1 MSTPTADTPPPLRG
15 TGICNRCKRHTNDG
29 IVRVIEQGTGPGG
42 LALYCADLTVCDQRR
57 LKARS

>member
-1 MSTPTADTPPPLRG
+1 
-15 TGICNRCKRHTNDG
+15 
-29 IVRVIEQGTGPGG
+29 VRVIEQGTGPGG